1 MYLFDLIFNFIDHIN
16 YFLWSYVLWIAI
28 ILVGIYLT
36 IISKGLQFRALY
48 RFKTNLKD
56 IFSEAKS
63 DIKHGIHPFKLYFTS
78 VGGMVGLGNIVGIST
93 AIMIGGPGSIFWT
106 IIASICGMLLKYSEI
121 YLGMQY
127 RVKNNNGG
135 YDGGPMY
142 YLQAAFKNKFF
153 AYAAAIMIA
162 IYGVE
167 TYQFLILVDRIEY
180 SFGIN
185 RHLIVISLLC
195 LVICSAIGGIRRLA
209 MICTLIMPFFMLIY
223 IFVAFYIITLNISV
237 LPEFLLLIIKS
248 AFSAQ
253 AQIGGFAGSSMILAT
268 YLGMSK
274 TIYSGDI
281 GIGYD
286 SIVQSESRIAHPKKQ
301 ATFAIYALCT
311 DSLICILTNI
321 MIGVSGAWYSMN
333 HLESS
338 DLVASILSEYIP
350 YSSLFMT
357 FLLFFAGFT
366 TIIAFL
372 AAGVKCSQFVS
383 PKYGKIIY
391 LIYSIFA
398 FAFFCR
404 LSQGKVMILMEFL
417 SGLLVI
423 LNLAG
428 IVALRKKI
436 KF

>member
-1 MYLFDLIFNFIDHIN
+1 MFLFDIIFYFIDIIN
-16 YFLWSYVLWIAI
+16 NFLWSYFLWIFIA
-28 ILVGIYLT
+28 LMGLYLT
-36 IISKGLQFRALY
+36 IISGGLQFRALY
-48 RFKTNLKD
+48 HFRKNLRD
-56 IFSEAKS
+56 IFGEAKS
-63 DIKHGIHPFKLYFTS
+63 DIARGIHPFKLYFAS

-127 RVKNNNGG
+127 RVKNDSGG

-153 AYAAAIMIA
+153 AYASAILIA

-167 TYQFLILVDRIEY
+167 IYQFLILVDRIEY
-180 SFGIN
+180 SFDIN
-185 RHLIVISLLC
+185 RTLIILGLLG
-195 LVICSAIGGIRRLA
+195 LVIYSAIGGVKRLA
-209 MICTLIMPFFMLIY
+209 MICTIIMPFFMLTYVI
-223 IFVAFYIITLNISV
+223 VSLYIIIVNINL
-237 LPEFLLLIIKS
+237 LPEFLLLIIRS
-248 AFSAQ
+248 AFSSH
-253 AQIGGFAGSSMILAT
+253 AQIGGFAGSSMILAA

-274 TIYSGDI
+274 AVYSGDI

-286 SIVQSESRIAHPKKQ
+286 SIVQSETKIAHPKKQ
-301 ATFAIYALCT
+301 ATFAIYALFT
-311 DSLICILTNI
+311 DTLICLLTNL
-321 MIGVSGAWYSMN
+321 MIGVTGAWYTMN
-333 HLESS
+333 HLDAS
-338 DLVASILSEYIP
+338 DVVAGILSQYVP

-366 TIIAFL
+366 TLIAYL
-372 AAGVKCSQFVS
+372 AAGVKCAKFIS

-391 LIYSIFA
+391 IIYAIFA
-398 FAFFCR
+398 FTFFCR
-404 LSQGKVMILMEFL
+404 VSQGKVMILMELL
-417 SGLLVI
+417 SGLLVL

-428 IVALRKKI
+428 IVKLKKKI

>member
-1 MYLFDLIFNFIDHIN
+1 MYLLKIIFNFIDHTN
-16 YFLWSYVLWIAI
+16 SFLWSYILWIAI
-28 ILVGIYLT
+28 IIAGVYLT

-48 RFKTNLKD
+48 RFQSNLKD
-56 IFSEAKS
+56 IFGEAKS
-63 DIKHGIHPFKLYFTS
+63 DIKHGIHPFKLYFAS

-106 IIASICGMLLKYSEI
+106 IIASILGMLLKYSEI

-127 RVKNNNGG
+127 RVKNSNGG

-142 YLQAAFKNKFF
+142 YLQNAFRSKFF
-153 AYAAAIMIA
+153 AYVAAIMIA

-167 TYQFLILVDRIEY
+167 TYQFLIVVDRIEY
-180 SFGIN
+180 SLDIN
-185 RHLIVISLLC
+185 RNFIVLGLLC
-195 LVICSAIGGIRRLA
+195 LVIYSAIGGIKRLA
-209 MICTLIMPFFMLIY
+209 MISTMIMPFFMLSY
-223 IFVAFYIITLNISV
+223 ILIALYIIILNINV
-237 LPEFLLLIIKS
+237 LPEFILLILKS
-248 AFSAQ
+248 AFSGQ

-274 TIYSGDI
+274 AVYSGDI

-286 SIVQSESRIAHPKKQ
+286 SIFQSESKISHPKKQ
-301 ATFAIYALCT
+301 ATFAIYALLT
-311 DSLICILTNI
+311 DALICLLTNT
-321 MIGVSGAWYSMN
+321 MIGVSGAWHSMN
-333 HLESS
+333 YLEGS
-338 DLVASILSEYIP
+338 DLVAGVLSQYIP
-350 YSSLFMT
+350 HSSLFVT

-366 TIIAFL
+366 TIIAYL
-372 AAGVKCSQFVS
+372 AAGVKCAIFIS

-391 LIYSIFA
+391 LLYAIFA
-398 FAFFCR
+398 FTFFCR
-404 LSQGKVMILMEFL
+404 LSQGKVVIFMELL
-417 SGLLVI
+417 SGLLVL